1 MKNKIFI
8 LAALTLSIFIFGRC
22 TTPQQRIAGNYT
34 FKTEC
39 MGVELDG
46 SQTLKAWGD
55 GRNRTDA
62 IEQAYKNA
70 VRDVLFIGISNGKPD
85 CNIKPVIFEVNAQ
98 EKYADY
104 FNKFFADGGAYKQ
117 FVSEKDGSKY
127 HIEVIKE
134 RKQAGS
140 QEKYGII
147 VRVLRAELITKMKAD
162 GILK

>member
-1 MKNKIFI
+1 MKNRIFLI
-8 LAALTLSIFIFGRC
+8 AVFALSMLVFMGC
-22 TTPQQRIAGNYT
+22 NPQRHMAGNYT

-46 SQTLKAWGD
+46 SQTVKAWGD
-55 GRNRTDA
+55 GRNRADA
-62 IEQAYKNA
+62 IEQAKKNA
-70 VRDVLFIGISNGKPD
+70 VRDVLFSGISNGKSD

-98 EKYADY
+98 EKYETY
-104 FNKFFADGGAYKQ
+104 FNTFFTDDGSYKA
-117 FVSEKDGSKY
+117 FVSEKDGSRY

-140 QEKYGII
+140 QEKYGVV
-147 VRVLRAELITKMKAD
+147 VRVLRADLVTKMKTD

>member
-1 MKNKIFI
+1 MKNKLFSICVF
-8 LAALTLSIFIFGRC
+8 ALCIIIIAGC
-22 TTPQQRIAGNYT
+22 TTPQQHLAGNYT

-39 MGVELDG
+39 MGIELDG

-55 GRNRTDA
+55 GRNRNDA

-70 VRDVLFIGISNGKPD
+70 VNDVLFSGISNGKTD
-85 CNIKPVIFEVNAQ
+85 CNIKPVIFEVNAR
-98 EKYADY
+98 EKYEDY
-104 FNKFFADGGAYKQ
+104 FNKFFADKGPYKE
-117 FVSEKDGSKY
+117 FVSEKDGSQY

-140 QEKYGII
+140 QEKYGVV
-147 VRVLRAELITKMKAD
+147 VRVLRAELIAKMKTD